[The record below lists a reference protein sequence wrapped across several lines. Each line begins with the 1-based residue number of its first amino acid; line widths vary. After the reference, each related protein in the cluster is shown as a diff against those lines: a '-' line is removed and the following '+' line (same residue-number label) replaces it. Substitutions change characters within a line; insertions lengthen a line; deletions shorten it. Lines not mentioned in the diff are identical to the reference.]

1 MNSSL
6 GWSRRILKLWFSY
19 YLTFAPFNN
28 PWLTFFHPQPGSGW
42 DRERD
47 LPHAHRANNSH
58 MNLHKSKSTLA
69 ETSRTSGVDP
79 NPPPSQEH
87 VSLCFFWNCVLPLF
101 LNLHALFHPE
111 LIRWSVS
118 HLLGA
123 MLEQNRRDV
132 DDLWLY
138 WSDVWS
144 VIFIFLCGHVCA
156 QVSVYTGVIAGS
168 RPVPWEIRL
177 LMQRP
182 LG

>member
-6 GWSRRILKLWFSY
+6 GWSRRILKLWSSY

-69 ETSRTSGVDP
+69 ETSRTSGVD
-79 NPPPSQEH
+79 PPPSQEH